1 MVKRDGNKFKTVY
14 TNNIMKSSKLKGIS
28 LQEKVFIVWNVM
40 IIDLFHNHVLCNKRY
55 LNYKYIY
62 SFLVISNN
70 DTLYSYYFS
79 SIKHR
84 SINYFCKSFIRPPCN
99 IWTEEINIIFSQ
111 LSDANKSSLQR
122 WPWKWHGTQK
132 SNRWH
137 LHMLHHETPYKTCPF
152 EYT

>member
-1 MVKRDGNKFKTVY
+1 
-14 TNNIMKSSKLKGIS
+14 MKSSKLKGIS

-84 SINYFCKSFIRPPCN
+84 SINYFCKSFIRPHVIFEQRKLILYFLNWVTRTRAHYKDDHENGMEHKKATDGIYICYITRRRTKHVHLN
-99 IWTEEINIIFSQ
+99 THKVVYHNYRIWFNT
-111 LSDANKSSLQR
+111 
-122 WPWKWHGTQK
+122 
-132 SNRWH
+132 
-137 LHMLHHETPYKTCPF
+137 
-152 EYT
+152 